1 MAKDVIITPADGDI
15 QFENTTGT
23 EAGKIEQS
31 GDDLVLSNAVG
42 DILIGD
48 GTSDVYIGDGAANVD
63 IVFEQNGSI
72 RGEAGSSVD
81 ITLGSSDTDVIISG
95 STFNIDPDA
104 SFSGLINAN
113 NKLTFTTSN
122 GYVLFDHQP
131 QAGVGE
137 YTSEV
142 PLLKIDYDGSEKT
155 ILSRTSGG
163 GAITIGAD
171 DSVVIAGGDTK
182 AVIKTNLNL
191 GAENVIFSSETGF
204 HAYGFPNNSTV
215 WANRQEFRFY
225 TGGTDTSLNGLWI
238 GDGGNTQ
245 FIDLNRNL
253 KNIGTINSGEIT
265 TNSKIVTTAGGSL
278 LRKYVSTW
286 TNATTHD
293 LLYQGWHTNTDDYIY
308 LKSPG
313 NSTTNH
319 GVAFIS
325 DNVIAFGRTDVE
337 TGAPELT
344 SAAAPISENWFVL
357 NSTSA
362 TFSGNVSLTG
372 GSLSISGDGSN
383 AVTFTETGA
392 GKMTVS
398 AADDIILDAGSDIVL
413 DAGGDDLRL
422 KVSGTEYAKF
432 NNSSSNLN
440 IFSSIQDKSIKFI
453 GNDNGTE
460 ITALTLNMAD
470 GGDANFLGTVTS
482 PTFLGDLNGTINTAT
497 TGTTQTAGNNST
509 LIATTAYADAA
520 AGAVPIGNYLPLA
533 GGTLTGN
540 LTVDIDDGGSAP
552 AMTNTLRLKGYGGR
566 GAGIKIQDSVNSAT
580 SPSSRE
586 WFIGSGYNNSGFNI
600 GYASDGVQSSYNA
613 QSIFNI
619 ATNGNATFAG
629 DVSLT
634 GGSLS
639 ITSDG
644 SNAVTFTESG
654 NGDFTIDA
662 PDDIRVDAGGGDIVL
677 RKAGTE
683 YGRISMDSSDL
694 KITTSI
700 TNRDIL
706 MIPNGT
712 GNVGIGTTNPGVKL
726 QVGENTS
733 GLTGTASIFQEGG
746 AEVGLYVKARVNRA
760 SLLVADNDTGVY
772 ISAEGGKG
780 SFGRTQ
786 GVSTANINIDGSGN
800 VGIGTI
806 TPQKKLDVYLG
817 TNDAVA
823 SIGGTISAGEYA
835 GLHFGYSETGN
846 ALYRHSAI
854 VFERDDGA
862 FGDARGKIHLLN
874 SSGGSASAVLGDA
887 RLTILPTGNIGIGT
901 TSPSSKLEVYASGS
915 TVLDIQGSQGQLFSI
930 TDDLTG
936 DLFTVS
942 DISGVPI
949 FNINASGTSN
959 FDGNLNLGDNNKIQ
973 LGASQDLQIYHDG
986 SNSYIKNAG
995 TGDLIIDS
1003 GTLKLRNA
1011 AGVKTL
1017 IEASSTAVELYH
1029 NNVKKLHTTTTG
1041 VTVTGELEATSLDIN
1056 GNADISGNIT
1066 MAANATVDGV
1076 DISAL
1081 PTTFAPTNA
1090 EQNVQS
1096 DWNATSGDALIL
1108 NKPTIP
1114 TDHGDHDG
1122 LYLPI
1127 GGGTLTGNLNIPEY
1141 LYHAGDTNTYL
1152 RFREDDLQLVAGGRN
1167 IIRMDEGTDPDKVQL
1182 GDSSTVTYTEGS
1194 VGIGITSPATLLHT
1208 ATPATGTAAVN
1219 NELRIQSTHASGYGG
1234 KAIVNLLTSQYG
1246 NSGIYMGDNATFSSQ
1261 PSYIEHVDS
1270 SNMLKYKSTGNH
1282 SMLVGTATKMSI
1294 GSSTTYFSGNNVGIG
1309 TTSPSHQLE
1318 VGLSSSVSL
1327 ANQPAIPLMV
1337 SNDGNSVD
1345 GRVFIQVKNDVVNTA
1360 SAIGAGI
1367 KMTAANVTSGTA
1379 AYDSSLIFLQSKSPG
1394 NQTIHSAPQ
1403 NIKFYV
1409 DNDGTTAGE
1418 GTGYNNYG
1426 DLAFE
1431 LQTDGEAIFNY
1442 NVGIGTTTP
1451 SSKLEVYRDS
1461 SSYVANFADTDT
1473 RASLKL
1479 RSSSNGDGQITF
1491 SQGASASSIIQTS
1504 NVLATTPRNLHL
1516 NPFGGNVSI
1525 GTTTPSSTKKLD
1537 VAGNIQTEIIEYK
1550 KPDALNQFR
1559 GEVVTFGS
1567 QSGIAQGDVVVLNT
1581 SGQWVKAQ
1589 ANSGTTSKS
1598 LLGVAMG
1605 TTAAAGILVRGFVR
1619 CSATFSQSLNAG
1631 NPFYL
1636 SATTSGDATGT
1647 IPTTTGHIARIVG
1660 YATGVTAEMYFCPD
1674 NTFVEIA

>member
-1 MAKDVIITPADGDI
+1 MNASANI
-15 QFENTTGT
+15 NMNSGT
-23 EAGKIEQS
+23 
-31 GDDLVLSNAVG
+31 L
-42 DILIGD
+42 
-48 GTSDVYIGDGAANVD
+48 
-63 IVFEQNGSI
+63 
-72 RGEAGSSVD
+72 SSVD
-81 ITLGSSDTDVIISG
+81 S
-95 STFNIDPDA
+95 IDFGIGQLNGV
-104 SFSGLINAN
+104 S
-113 NKLTFTTSN
+113 TSN
-122 GYVLFDHQP
+122 L
-131 QAGVGE
+131 
-137 YTSEV
+137 
-142 PLLKIDYDGSEKT
+142 I
-155 ILSRTSGG
+155 
-163 GAITIGAD
+163 
-171 DSVVIAGGDTK
+171 
-182 AVIKTNLNL
+182 
-191 GAENVIFSSETGF
+191 
-204 HAYGFPNNSTV
+204 
-215 WANRQEFRFY
+215 
-225 TGGTDTSLNGLWI
+225 
-238 GDGGNTQ
+238 
-245 FIDLNRNL
+245 
-253 KNIGTINSGEIT
+253 
-265 TNSKIVTTAGGSL
+265 
-278 LRKYVSTW
+278 
-286 TNATTHD
+286 
-293 LLYQGWHTNTDDYIY
+293 
-308 LKSPG
+308 LKSLGDITYNVDSNNNG
-313 NSTTNH
+313 NSSHIFQESAN
-319 GVAFIS
+319 
-325 DNVIAFGRTDVE
+325 
-337 TGAPELT
+337 EL
-344 SAAAPISENWFVL
+344 
-357 NSTSA
+357 
-362 TFSGNVSLTG
+362 
-372 GSLSISGDGSN
+372 
-383 AVTFTETGA
+383 
-392 GKMTVS
+392 M
-398 AADDIILDAGSDIVL
+398 
-413 DAGGDDLRL
+413 R
-422 KVSGTEYAKF
+422 
-432 NNSSSNLN
+432 
-440 IFSSIQDKSIKFI
+440 
-453 GNDNGTE
+453 
-460 ITALTLNMAD
+460 
-470 GGDANFLGTVTS
+470 
-482 PTFLGDLNGTINTAT
+482 
-497 TGTTQTAGNNST
+497 
-509 LIATTAYADAA
+509 
-520 AGAVPIGNYLPLA
+520 
-533 GGTLTGN
+533 
-540 LTVDIDDGGSAP
+540 
-552 AMTNTLRLKGYGGR
+552 
-566 GAGIKIQDSVNSAT
+566 
-580 SPSSRE
+580 
-586 WFIGSGYNNSGFNI
+586 
-600 GYASDGVQSSYNA
+600 
-613 QSIFNI
+613 
-619 ATNGNATFAG
+619 
-629 DVSLT
+629 
-634 GGSLS
+634 
-639 ITSDG
+639 
-644 SNAVTFTESG
+644 
-654 NGDFTIDA
+654 
-662 PDDIRVDAGGGDIVL
+662 IRYD
-677 RKAGTE
+677 
-683 YGRISMDSSDL
+683 
-694 KITTSI
+694 
-700 TNRDIL
+700 
-706 MIPNGT
+706 
-712 GNVGIGTTNPGVKL
+712 GNVGIGETSPDAKLHIVDDTQFTSGQASVEVLKLQRKNTGGDIKATTEGHISMWATDSNNNTEWGRISWVNDNAADGGLETEGAMSFWTSRAGTLTRAMYIDHDQKVGINKTNPTQALDVNGSIAVE
-726 QVGENTS
+726 GETVIGS
-733 GLTGTASIFQEGG
+733 STGFLDIGQ
-746 AEVGLYVKARVNRA
+746 
-760 SLLVADNDTGVY
+760 
-772 ISAEGGKG
+772 
-780 SFGRTQ
+780 
-786 GVSTANINIDGSGN
+786 STATAVSKGLKFHSDETLAMTIDTYAN
-800 VGIGTI
+800 V
-806 TPQKKLDVYLG
+806 
-817 TNDAVA
+817 
-823 SIGGTISAGEYA
+823 
-835 GLHFGYSETGN
+835 
-846 ALYRHSAI
+846 
-854 VFERDDGA
+854 
-862 FGDARGKIHLLN
+862 
-874 SSGGSASAVLGDA
+874 
-887 RLTILPTGNIGIGT
+887 GIGT

-949 FNINASGTSN
+949 FNVNASGTSN

-973 LGASQDLQIYHDG
+973 LGASQDLQMYHDG
-986 SNSYIKNAG
+986 TNSYIVDAG
-995 TGDLIIDS
+995 AGDLLNYYSNDWKVIQYGSSEVSIWAR
-1003 GTLKLRNA
+1003 TNEYVKLFYN
-1011 AGVKTL
+1011 GN
-1017 IEASSTAVELYH
+1017 E
-1029 NNVKKLHTTTTG
+1029 KLATTNTG
-1041 VTVTGELEATSLDIN
+1041 VEVTGELEATSLDIN
-1056 GNADISGNIT
+1056 GNADISGNLVI
-1066 MAANATVDGV
+1066 AGTVDGV

-1141 LYHAGDTNTYL
+1141 LYHAGDTDTYL
-1152 RFREDDLQLVAGGRN
+1152 RFRGDDLQLVAGGRN